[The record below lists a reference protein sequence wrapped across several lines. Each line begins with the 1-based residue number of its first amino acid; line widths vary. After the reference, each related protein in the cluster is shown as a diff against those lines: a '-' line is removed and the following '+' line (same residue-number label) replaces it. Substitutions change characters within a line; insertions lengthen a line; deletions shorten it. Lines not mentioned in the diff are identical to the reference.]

1 MSANPFV
8 TITDCGNFV
17 VMTRP
22 RAGYRKKHVTDAF
35 ILPKWRVDAYVGRP
49 RAPEGAVRVPELSEV
64 RLSRGGFA
72 TTVTEAPDGELLEEH
87 VPVVDVEGRALRL
100 PDDYDWGERGYSWRL
115 LFAVQVPDLPDDDF
129 GDRLVEMAKLLVANE
144 MPALAKKFADDL
156 EAERVRRESDEAI
169 ARMETLA
176 RDELG
181 TNNKAALDWAR
192 EERDRRKLRGP

>member
-1 MSANPFV
+1 LSANPYV
-8 TITDCGNFV
+8 TITDCGPFV

-35 ILPKWRVDAYVGRP
+35 ILPKWRVDAYLGVP
-49 RAPEGAVRVPELSEV
+49 RSPPRDPKVPELSEV

-72 TTVTEAPDGELLEEH
+72 TNVTEAPNGELIEEH

-115 LFAVQVPDLPDDDF
+115 LFAVQVPDLPDEDF
-129 GDRLVEMAKLLVANE
+129 GPRLVEMARLLVANE

-169 ARMETLA
+169 GRMETLA
-176 RDELG
+176 KTDQDLG
-181 TNNKAALDWAR
+181 TTNRAALYAVGGR
-192 EERDRRKLRGP
+192 NGGR